1 MIQAPVFVRDASAV
15 LGRMV
20 VGTGFQNG
28 TIMSDYAAEE
38 ERQRCLI
45 EAAMTAAAFVL
56 ADVGR
61 RYVETGGHA
70 DLFELEAYLGGLMPL
85 PVTECNLL
93 ARALNELI
101 DEEPPLPRA
110 PSRPPLRVSRH
121 RPALGAG
128 RRLALALPGLAA
140 GMRTRTRTSWAS
152 WDSPVVH

>member
-56 ADVGR
+56 ADVWR

-110 PSRPPLRVSRH
+110 PYRPEP
-121 RPALGAG
+121 P
-128 RRLALALPGLAA
+128 PGLPSASA
-140 GMRTRTRTSWAS
+140 GIGQPWGRVGDWLWRFPGSL
-152 WDSPVVH
+152 PE